1 MTPPAAQKNVGR
13 MKRPENPPAAQKN
26 AGHMKR
32 PVTLPAAR
40 KETVAGYMKR
50 PVTPSAAQKEGEKMG
65 LLEELFARSAECDTV
80 VFDIGN
86 TLMRFDTEE
95 IMQKLIGAE
104 YRDRIRHALFVP
116 DHTWRWSCFDE
127 GLVPNDEL
135 ALNIVR
141 EEGLPDEAAGE
152 IMYALDHFHELKKGL
167 PLSLGIP
174 RLKEEGKRL
183 LALTNYATPQID
195 YCWERFDFF
204 RYFDGRVVS
213 SEEKVTKPDPRI
225 FRILTERYHVTPE
238 NALFIDDAA
247 ANTEAAAALGF
258 KVWNGVFF

>member
-1 MTPPAAQKNVGR
+1 
-13 MKRPENPPAAQKN
+13 
-26 AGHMKR
+26 
-32 PVTLPAAR
+32 
-40 KETVAGYMKR
+40 
-50 PVTPSAAQKEGEKMG
+50 MG

-116 DHTWRWSCFDE
+116 DHAWRWSCFDE